1 MKIVTFLAGLTL
13 TLSCAGFA
21 DAQEFRP
28 LTGRYALTSAN
39 MVDPTPGEK
48 SDRVVVFIE
57 GSAAEQMYMGML
69 QKPAKDR
76 CVGDGLSKKS
86 GNLVC
91 SKLDSGKHFCT
102 FGVGLKDG
110 QIRNGRVC

>member
-1 MKIVTFLAGLTL
+1 MKIIVLLTGLTL
-13 TLSCAGFA
+13 TLGGVGLA

-28 LTGRYALTSAN
+28 LAGRYALTSAN

-48 SDRVVVFIE
+48 PDRVVVFIE
-57 GSAAEQMYMGML
+57 GSAAEQMYMGMP

-76 CVGDGLSKKS
+76 CAGDVLSKKA